1 MIDVIHTDDTA
12 VNPLVTLM
20 DVRPYS
26 EMLILI
32 PERFGIENHRQEP
45 CFRSNT
51 DTKGKYVSIK
61 KIEEEGYDA
70 VVYLGPTHGVNLDIR
85 IGEGLTEPKVSFLN
99 EGSNKQMKIHLMTL
113 DVFLGEEL

>member
-20 DVRPYS
+20 DIRPYS
-26 EMLILI
+26 KLTVLI
-32 PERFGIENHRQEP
+32 PERFGIDDHRQEH
-45 CFRSNT
+45 CFRSNH
-51 DTKGKYVSIK
+51 DTNGKYISIK

-70 VVYLGPTHGVNLDIR
+70 VIYLGPTYGVDLDIR
-85 IGEGLTEPKVSFLN
+85 IGEGRTEPKVSFLN
-99 EGSNKQMKIHLMTL
+99 EGSNQQMKIHLMTL